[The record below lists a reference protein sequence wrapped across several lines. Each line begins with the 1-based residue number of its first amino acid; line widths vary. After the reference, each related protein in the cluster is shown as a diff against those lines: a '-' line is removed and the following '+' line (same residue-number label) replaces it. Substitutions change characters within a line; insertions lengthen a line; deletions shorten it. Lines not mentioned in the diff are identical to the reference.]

1 MSRGGFASWGAR
13 ATERHAQSPAD
24 VAAPGADV
32 HWVRAIDV
40 AAPPGL
46 LWRWICQLRVAPYS
60 YDWIDNLGARSPQQL
75 TPGLEKLAVGQKVLR
90 IFRIVDFARDEHVT
104 IAVNARADRL
114 PPYAMAYVITSTTP
128 STSRLVVHIRASAPP
143 GILKRLGRVGLAM
156 LSAVD
161 LLMTRRQLRNLK
173 ALAERDA
180 RDNAAPSPVIEGRF

>member
-1 MSRGGFASWGAR
+1 VFATWGADS
-13 ATERHAQSPAD
+13 TERHAQSPAD

-40 AAPPGL
+40 AAPPAV

-60 YDWIDNLGARSPQQL
+60 YDWVDNLGARSPQQL
-75 TPGLEKLAVGQKVLR
+75 TPGLERLAVGQKVLR
-90 IFRIVDFARDEHVT
+90 IFRIVDFARDGHVT
-104 IAVNARADRL
+104 IALNARAGGL
-114 PPYAMAYVITSTTP
+114 SPYAMAYVITSRTP
-128 STSRLVVHIRASAPP
+128 PTSRLVVHVRARKPR
-143 GILKRLGRVGLAM
+143 GILRRPGSVGLTM

-180 RDNAAPSPVIEGRF
+180 HNNAAPGSVIARGS